1 MQTDKQFE
9 QIVLQALQSRI
20 TNILPAQILS
30 CVEDLSEEQLW
41 WRPNEES
48 NSVGNLVLH
57 LSGSIR
63 HYISKTVGGVEYERN
78 RPAEFREREALPKEM
93 VIATFNETLSQVKQ
107 ILEAF
112 DTTRFLASTPEPAYN
127 PTIFNLLYNVS
138 IHLATH
144 TGQIV
149 FVTKLLKDGGLD
161 DLWIR
166 AHKGEVKQP
175 V

>member
-1 MQTDKQFE
+1 MQAENQFE

-41 WRPNEES
+41 WRPNEAS

-78 RPAEFREREALPKEM
+78 RPAEFSEREALPKEQ
-93 VIATFNETLSQVKQ
+93 VIAVFNETLAQVKQ
-107 ILEAF
+107 ILDGF
-112 DTTRFLASTPEPAYN
+112 DTARFLESTPESAYN

-166 AHKGEVKQP
+166 AHKGEVTKQI
-175 V
+175 